1 MMGLELTIVCVLVGP
16 YLLLRR
22 DKRPVKQPQREW
34 APPVV
39 PPPHPVRPVVPP
51 PNVESVVRVIVD
63 DSREPMDE
71 RIRKLSNLRYERLI
85 TEEEFQAAKAKL
97 LGIN

>member
-1 MMGLELTIVCVLVGP
+1 M
-16 YLLLRR
+16 
-22 DKRPVKQPQREW
+22 
-34 APPVV
+34 
-39 PPPHPVRPVVPP
+39 
-51 PNVESVVRVIVD
+51 RVIVD